1 VVDKAPVL
9 SRLVRLLKPGGRLV
23 VVEYNTSQGNPAVPY
38 PLDDRNWLEL
48 AAQARLREARIA
60 SRIPS
65 SFLGEMYAGTGL
77 TP

>member
-1 VVDKAPVL
+1 VVSCL
-9 SRLVRLLKPGGRLV
+9 IHLLKPGGRLV

-48 AAQARLREARIA
+48 ASQVGLRETRIA

>member
-1 VVDKAPVL
+1 
-9 SRLVRLLKPGGRLV
+9 
-23 VVEYNTSQGNPAVPY
+23 VEYNTSQGNPAVPY

-48 AAQARLREARIA
+48 ASQVGLRETRIA